1 MEADWAGH
9 CFQLGLRLLL
19 GKKERERQRTERDG
33 VESRELRREPL
44 AISQTIYV
52 ALYKRGR
59 RRERERR
66 EREEKAELAHSRSLV
81 SVIKLSVE

>member
-1 MEADWAGH
+1 MAAGSG
-9 CFQLGLRLLL
+9 LGRALFPTGSSAFVGQKR
-19 GKKERERQRTERDG
+19 GRERRERTERDG

-59 RRERERR
+59 RRQR
-66 EREEKAELAHSRSLV
+66 EREKRETRRQNWLTRGL
-81 SVIKLSVE
+81 LSVL